1 MWYLL
6 IYNIYILLFYKIVI
20 SVVCGEMDMIIFLFF
35 KFHSIWTTSVTLAC
49 FAQMTLE
56 AVSGVVSLTEFV
68 CKITFLLNG
77 RSSINFWG
85 DEN

>member
-35 KFHSIWTTSVTLAC
+35 KFSSPQKFIELLPFKRKVILHTNSVKDTTPETASKVIWAKQASVTEVV
-49 FAQMTLE
+49 QME
-56 AVSGVVSLTEFV
+56 W
-68 CKITFLLNG
+68 N
-77 RSSINFWG
+77 
-85 DEN
+85 

>member
-35 KFHSIWTTSVTLAC
+35 Y
-49 FAQMTLE
+49 
-56 AVSGVVSLTEFV
+56 
-68 CKITFLLNG
+68 TFNY
-77 RSSINFWG
+77 
-85 DEN
+85 